1 MGVVPAISA
10 CAVFGFR
17 GEGRTASPRGPPAL
31 SERLDGLF
39 AGIPGSIIQIVVGVI
54 ERRRADGFVPRS
66 MLDGFVN
73 AGSLTAWIRL
83 GTRGCVQTDPSGAGW
98 RSQRQCAGG
107 LREP

>member
-10 CAVFGFR
+10 CAVFGFS
-17 GEGRTASPRGPPAL
+17 GEGRTASPRGPTAL

-54 ERRRADGFVPRS
+54 ERRRCDGFVPRS

-73 AGSLTAWIRL
+73 AGSFWNAWMRADRSVRGRL
-83 GTRGCVQTDPSGAGW
+83 EEPKAMCR
-98 RSQRQCAGG
+98 RS
-107 LREP
+107 